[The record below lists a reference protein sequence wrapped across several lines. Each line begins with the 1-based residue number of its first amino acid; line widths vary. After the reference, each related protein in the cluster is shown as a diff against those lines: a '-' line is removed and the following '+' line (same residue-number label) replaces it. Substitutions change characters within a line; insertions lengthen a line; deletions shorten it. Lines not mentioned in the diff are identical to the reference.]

1 MSLSFFI
8 QFACLVSSLLV
19 SVTLVHAQTRV
30 FDVTNYGGRG
40 DGITDNSKAFIDA
53 WDGACQNIGGGMV
66 LFPQGI
72 FMVAPVVLLGPC
84 KGSMELRIQGTL
96 LASRKLSDFLGID
109 HWITIQY
116 VNGLLISGGGT
127 LDGVG
132 ADGWPYNDC
141 LQHPGSCKRLPATL
155 RLDYVTQGHI
165 YTITSLNSKNIHI
178 NLFACKDVLVSNVNI
193 LAPGNSPNTDGIH
206 IGSSQNIYIVH
217 TNISTGDDC
226 VSISSGSQYI
236 NVTGVQC
243 GPGHGI
249 SIGSLGKDAGDTVN
263 DLYVTHC
270 RFVGTQNGVR
280 IKTWADAKPGTV
292 SRVSFEHLE
301 IVNVGNPIIIDQEY
315 CPGGGC
321 STQVSSK
328 VQIRDVKF
336 NDIRGSSATKE
347 AVVLKCSQSVPCQD
361 IELTDIDLKNGG
373 PGGPAVSLSY
383 NKRVFDVANYGA
395 RGDGRTDSS
404 KAFIDAWNGACQNIG
419 GGTVLFPKGTFMVAP
434 VVLLGPCKG
443 SMELRFQGNLLASK
457 KPSDFLGIDH
467 WITVQRVNGLMIS
480 GGGTLDGLGADGWGF
495 NDCLKNPGRCK
506 QLPATL
512 RLDFVTQGHIDTIT
526 SLNSKNTHINLFA
539 CKDVLISNVKIIA
552 PGDSPNTDGIHIGN
566 SQNIYI
572 VDTHISTGD
581 DCVSVLPGSQYI
593 NVTGVYCG
601 PGHGISIG
609 SLGRTA
615 GESVS
620 DLYVKN
626 CRFVDTQNGVRIKTW
641 AVDAKPGTVSRVG
654 FEHIEM
660 DNVDNPIVIDQ
671 EYCPGG
677 GCSKQESS
685 KVQIR
690 DVKFNDIRGS
700 SATKEAVTLK
710 CSQSVPCQDIE
721 LKDIDLKNGG
731 PGGPAVSLSYNV
743 RGRTYGIQNP
753 PSSVKP
759 PVASSTELEDYSSTE
774 LEDYNWY

>member
-141 LQHPGSCKRLPATL
+141 LQHPGSCKRLPA
-155 RLDYVTQGHI
+155 
-165 YTITSLNSKNIHI
+165 
-178 NLFACKDVLVSNVNI
+178 DVLVSNVNI

-328 VQIRDVKF
+328 VQIGDVKF
-336 NDIRGSSATKE
+336 NDIRGSSATNE

-361 IELTDIDLKNGG
+361 IELTDIDLIKERRTWRTGG
-373 PGGPAVSLSY
+373 
-383 NKRVFDVANYGA
+383 
-395 RGDGRTDSS
+395 
-404 KAFIDAWNGACQNIG
+404 FI
-419 GGTVLFPKGTFMVAP
+419 VL
-434 VVLLGPCKG
+434 
-443 SMELRFQGNLLASK
+443 
-457 KPSDFLGIDH
+457 
-467 WITVQRVNGLMIS
+467 
-480 GGGTLDGLGADGWGF
+480 
-495 NDCLKNPGRCK
+495 
-506 QLPATL
+506 
-512 RLDFVTQGHIDTIT
+512 
-526 SLNSKNTHINLFA
+526 
-539 CKDVLISNVKIIA
+539 
-552 PGDSPNTDGIHIGN
+552 
-566 SQNIYI
+566 
-572 VDTHISTGD
+572 
-581 DCVSVLPGSQYI
+581 
-593 NVTGVYCG
+593 
-601 PGHGISIG
+601 
-609 SLGRTA
+609 
-615 GESVS
+615 
-620 DLYVKN
+620 
-626 CRFVDTQNGVRIKTW
+626 
-641 AVDAKPGTVSRVG
+641 
-654 FEHIEM
+654 
-660 DNVDNPIVIDQ
+660 
-671 EYCPGG
+671 
-677 GCSKQESS
+677 
-685 KVQIR
+685 
-690 DVKFNDIRGS
+690 
-700 SATKEAVTLK
+700 
-710 CSQSVPCQDIE
+710 
-721 LKDIDLKNGG
+721 
-731 PGGPAVSLSYNV
+731 
-743 RGRTYGIQNP
+743 
-753 PSSVKP
+753 
-759 PVASSTELEDYSSTE
+759 
-774 LEDYNWY
+774 